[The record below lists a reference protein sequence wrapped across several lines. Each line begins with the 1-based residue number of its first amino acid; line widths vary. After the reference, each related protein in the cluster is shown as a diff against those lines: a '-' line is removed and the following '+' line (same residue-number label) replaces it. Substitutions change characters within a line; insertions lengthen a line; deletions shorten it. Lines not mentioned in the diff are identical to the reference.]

1 MLSIGKLALGQQ
13 RYYEQSVAQGQDDYY
28 SGRGEAPG
36 EWTGAGAGE
45 LGLSG
50 RVSGAQFNA
59 LLEGQDPRDAG
70 VRLRAANSEPSIA
83 AFDLTFSAPKSV
95 SVLFAVAPAEVSAA
109 LVECHEEAVR
119 GALGYLEDEALFV
132 RRGKGGA
139 RFEHAGG
146 LIAAAYRH
154 RMSRALDPQLHTHVV
169 AANLARG
176 EDGRYTALHHPS
188 LYRAARTAGY
198 LYQAHLRAAV
208 RDRLGLEWGPVHK
221 GAAELAELPRM
232 C

>member
-28 SGRGEAPG
+28 AGRGEAPG
-36 EWTGAGAGE
+36 EWAGAGAGE

-50 RVSGAQFNA
+50 RVSAAQFNA
-59 LLEGQDPRDAG
+59 LLEGADPRAPG
-70 VRLRAANSEPSIA
+70 ERLRAGNSEPSIA

-119 GALGYLEDEALFV
+119 GALGYLQDEVVFV
-132 RRGKGGA
+132 RRGKGGG

-154 RMSRALDPQLHTHVV
+154 RMSR
-169 AANLARG
+169 
-176 EDGRYTALHHPS
+176 
-188 LYRAARTAGY
+188 
-198 LYQAHLRAAV
+198 
-208 RDRLGLEWGPVHK
+208 
-221 GAAELAELPRM
+221 
-232 C
+232 